1 MDFEN
6 KHIEYLSFIIQSINP
21 TVNRRIDF
29 RESDLISCGISLTS
43 ISSYNTIHYIDINI
57 L

>member
-1 MDFEN
+1 MDFQK

-21 TVNRRIDF
+21 TVSRRIDF
-29 RESDLISCGISLTS
+29 RDSDLISCGISLTS
-43 ISSYNTIHYIDINI
+43 ISSYNSIHYKNINI

>member
-29 RESDLISCGISLTS
+29 RDSDLISCGISLTS
-43 ISSYNTIHYIDINI
+43 ISSYNTIHYKNINI